1 MALPE
6 TREGGT
12 VDAIQAASAR
22 GETLAPSDLLE
33 ILYHMRLQRAVEDR
47 GIKLYYQGRIPGA
60 YFTGWGHEAIAV
72 GATYALGPHDLLAP
86 MHRDLAAYIM
96 RGIPVRRIFAQFL
109 DREGGLTRG
118 RDGNIHMGDPS
129 LGVMPFISHM
139 AASVPVAAG
148 MALACRQRGEARVVL
163 TFFGDGATS
172 TGAWHEG
179 VNFAAVLRLPLVLV
193 LENNQYAYST
203 PVSRQTV
210 AQSFVDKAP
219 GYGIPGVSVDGND
232 VLAVFAAAREA
243 VTRARRGD
251 GPTLIECRTMR
262 VRGHSEAD
270 KSFYV
275 PQELLQEWAAR
286 DPIALF
292 ERRLREE
299 GHLSSEVDL
308 PMLERIGREVE
319 EGLAWAEASP
329 EPAPESVS
337 EGVYAEGREESGR
350 GEVGEDPSWPR

>member
-1 MALPE
+1 MSVI
-6 TREGGT
+6 R
-12 VDAIQAASAR
+12 ASAATD
-22 GETLAPSDLLE
+22 EALSPSDLLQL
-33 ILYHMRLQRAVEDR
+33 LYYMRLQRAVEDR

-72 GATYALGPHDLLAP
+72 GATYALGPNDLIAP

-109 DREGGLTRG
+109 DREGGPTRG
-118 RDGNIHMGDPS
+118 RDGNIHMGDPR
-129 LGVMPFISHM
+129 LGIFPFISHM

-148 MALACRQRGEARVVL
+148 MALAVRQRGEDRVVL

-179 VNFAAVLRLPLVLV
+179 VNFAAVLRLPVVFV

-203 PVSRQTV
+203 PLDRQT
-210 AQSFVDKAP
+210 AAKTFVDKAV
-219 GYGIPGVSVDGND
+219 GYGVAGVAVDGND
-232 VLAVFAAAREA
+232 VLAVHEAARGA
-243 VTRARRGD
+243 VRSARDGG

-270 KSFYV
+270 RFSYV
-275 PQELLQEWAAR
+275 PQALLDEWAAR

-292 ERRLREE
+292 ERRLRAE
-299 GHLSSEVDL
+299 GHLTPDGDSAMQEQIAT
-308 PMLERIGREVE
+308 EIE
-319 EGLAWAEASP
+319 ESLAWAEASP
-329 EPAPESVS
+329 EPAPESVA
-337 EGVYAEGREESGR
+337 EGVYAGDDEARPC
-350 GEVGEDPSWPR
+350 PS

>member
-1 MALPE
+1 MK
-6 TREGGT
+6 T
-12 VDAIQAASAR
+12 
-22 GETLAPSDLLE
+22 ETLSRTDLLE
-33 ILYHMRLQRAVEDR
+33 MLYYMRLQRAIEDR

-72 GATYALGPHDLLAP
+72 GATYALGPDDLLAP
-86 MHRDLAAYIM
+86 MHRDLAAYVM
-96 RGIPVRRIFAQFL
+96 RGIPVRRVFAQFL

-118 RDGNIHMGDPS
+118 RDGNVHMGDPG
-129 LGVMPFISHM
+129 LGVLPFISHM

-148 MALACRQRGEARVVL
+148 MALACRHRGEARVVL

-203 PVSRQTV
+203 PLNRQTA

-219 GYGIPGVSVDGND
+219 GYGIPGVAVDGND

-243 VTRARRGD
+243 VARARHGD
-251 GPTLIECRTMR
+251 GPTLLECRTMR

-275 PQELLQEWAAR
+275 PPDLVQQWEAR
-286 DPIALF
+286 DPIVLF

-299 GHLSSEVDL
+299 GRLSPEADREMS
-308 PMLERIGREVE
+308 ERIAREVE
-319 EGLAWAEASP
+319 EGLVWAEASA
-329 EPAPESVS
+329 EPSPESVS
-337 EGVYAEGREESGR
+337 EGVYAQAHKEVPVRRSAREEDASGD
-350 GEVGEDPSWPR
+350 GGS

>member
-1 MALPE
+1 M
-6 TREGGT
+6 
-12 VDAIQAASAR
+12 DAIQATSAA
-22 GETLAPSDLLE
+22 GETLKRSDLLE
-33 ILYHMRLQRAVEDR
+33 ILYYMRLQRAVEDR
-47 GIKLYYQGRIPGA
+47 AIKLYYQGRIPGA

-72 GATYALGPHDLLAP
+72 GATYALGPEDLLAP
-86 MHRDLAAYIM
+86 MHRDLAAYVM
-96 RGIPVRRIFAQFL
+96 RGIPVRRVFAQFL

-129 LGVMPFISHM
+129 LGVLPFISHM

-193 LENNQYAYST
+193 LENNQFAYST
-203 PVSRQTV
+203 PLDRQT
-210 AQSFVDKAP
+210 AARSFVDKAP
-219 GYGIPGVSVDGND
+219 GYGITGVGVDGND

-243 VTRARRGD
+243 VARARRGD

-275 PQELLQEWAAR
+275 PPELVQEWAAR

-292 ERRLREE
+292 ERRLRDE
-299 GHLSSEVDL
+299 GHISPEEDRT
-308 PMLERIGREVE
+308 MNERIGREVE

-329 EPAPESVS
+329 EPSPESVS
-337 EGVYAEGREESGR
+337 AGVYAEAHEEGIVRPTELGKTAGEPGRRDRPG
-350 GEVGEDPSWPR
+350 G

>member
-1 MALPE
+1 
-6 TREGGT
+6 
-12 VDAIQAASAR
+12 VSSIQATPAT
-22 GETLAPSDLLE
+22 GETLTPNDLLQL
-33 ILYHMRLQRAVEDR
+33 LYYMRLQRAVEDR

-72 GATYALGPHDLLAP
+72 GATYALGPQDLLAP

-96 RGIPVRRIFAQFL
+96 RGIPVRRVFAQFL

-118 RDGNIHMGDPS
+118 RDGNIHMGDPR
-129 LGVMPFISHM
+129 LGIFPFISHM

-179 VNFAAVLRLPLVLV
+179 VNFAAVFRLPVILV

-203 PVSRQTV
+203 PLDRQT
-210 AQSFVDKAP
+210 AARAFVDKAS
-219 GYGIPGVSVDGND
+219 GYGIPGVAVDGND
-232 VLAVFAAAREA
+232 VLAVHRAAREA
-243 VTRARRGD
+243 VDRARAGE
-251 GPTLIECRTMR
+251 GPSLIECRTMR

-270 KSFYV
+270 KYSYV
-275 PQELLQEWAAR
+275 PRALIDEWAAR

-292 ERRLREE
+292 ERHLRAE
-299 GHLSSEVDL
+299 GCLTPDADRT
-308 PMLERIGREVE
+308 MQDRIAVEIE

-329 EPAPESVS
+329 DPAPESVA
-337 EGVYAEGREESGR
+337 EGVYAE
-350 GEVGEDPSWPR
+350 DDTA